1 MRHREAI
8 MRVRRFAL
16 IALFVLA
23 CGSSFV
29 VGRTLQVPER
39 GTMLTSPTRGGLQML
54 LDAPQIGGPQV
65 SVGERSYPAN
75 YESAEHEHQSIEI
88 IYVLSGEFQ
97 HVVNGRAHILKTG
110 ELGYVKPGDK
120 VQHKTGAAP
129 AKTLMIWVPGTDG
142 TELARN
148 WRP

>member
-1 MRHREAI
+1 MMRA
-8 MRVRRFAL
+8 RRLAL

-29 VGRTLQVPER
+29 VGRARQVPER
-39 GTMLTSPTRGGLQML
+39 GPMLTSPTRGGLQML
-54 LDAPQIGGPQV
+54 LDAPQIGGSQV

-88 IYVLSGEFQ
+88 IYVLSGEFL
-97 HVVNGRAHILKTG
+97 HVVNGQTRTLKTG

-120 VQHKTGAAP
+120 VKHKTGATP
-129 AKTLMIWVPGTDG
+129 ARTLMIWVPGTDG
-142 TELARN
+142 TDLAKN
-148 WRP
+148 WKP